1 MEKGDKNVTAFGKAR
16 KTLIILIWAVIS
28 WFPLMYLRY
37 CAVYGDSDIEIPFF
51 EISGNPFTEAAAA
64 VFLIAAFTAIII
76 LPIAFSVN
84 LSRKGNRD
92 MAVILF
98 LIMLAIWKYPVRN
111 YARLAYLK
119 DNIEVFNSAVS
130 YVLEEA
136 GERRKNM
143 QIIAIPEEY
152 GVTTY
157 WSGYEGNPDYVY
169 FMKDKNTIKIF
180 FYKAGLIY
188 EKGYLYAINLPEC
201 SEPYKKSMV
210 LFGADIKS
218 DNGGVWDWAE
228 YDRADLPNYNDRNWR

>member
-1 MEKGDKNVTAFGKAR
+1 MKIKSLKFFNKASVLLILSIISYIPIMWLRFVWIYGMHIFGRWSWNSLPREFYETIWILIVVVSINLPILFSVILIRRKGR
-16 KTLIILIWAVIS
+16 KTAV
-28 WFPLMYLRY
+28 
-37 CAVYGDSDIEIPFF
+37 V
-51 EISGNPFTEAAAA
+51 
-64 VFLIAAFTAIII
+64 
-76 LPIAFSVN
+76 
-84 LSRKGNRD
+84 
-92 MAVILF
+92 LF

-201 SEPYKKSMV
+201 SEPYKKSMA